1 MPSAILS
8 LQGDFVSIISI
19 LSATYVGRRANT
31 PAFNIICF
39 IIPPKVRL
47 SRWPPDRQPYDQ
59 YNRSI
64 IATNLF
70 LGGSQLLR
78 PRQEGH
84 CERTI
89 ADEFLS
95 R

>member
-1 MPSAILS
+1 MPSAVLS

-19 LSATYVGRRANT
+19 LSGTYVCGRANT
-31 PAFNIICF
+31 RAFNIICL
-39 IIPPKVRL
+39 IIPPKVRI

-59 YNRSI
+59 YNRRI
-64 IATNLF
+64 IATNLP

-78 PRQEGH
+78 PHQEGH